1 MAVTSAAPTKAPA
14 AKKPAPKVEPRP
26 PKPVAAPQPHRLPL
40 FVGTPSAGNVIQGAG
55 GAPMAAPVQ
64 SAIESS
70 FGMNLGS
77 VRVHTDTQA
86 QNRTRSLSARAFT
99 FGNHIFLGPG
109 ERATDLPL
117 IAHEAAHV
125 VQQQAAPT
133 VQKWSS
139 NESSNAYERE
149 AHNASAAVVS
159 GQSFA
164 VKERTSKPAV
174 QRWEIP
180 GLGTVRNWFAD
191 AANNIPG
198 FRMFT
203 IVLGVNPIN
212 GSNVDSSPANILRAA
227 IEIIPGGGLISRAL
241 DNYGIIDKV
250 ANWVVQ
256 QIKTLGMI
264 GSAFKKALDD
274 FLHGFSATDFIHP
287 GDLWDR
293 AKSIFTEPID
303 RLLDFI
309 KNLAADII
317 KFIKDAILMPLANL
331 ASQTQGWDLLCAVL
345 GKNPI
350 TNDPVP
356 PTAENLIGG
365 FMKLIGQEEVWENAK
380 KANAISRL
388 WTWFQGA
395 LKGVLNFVKE
405 VPSKFIQ
412 ALKDLELEDI
422 ILLPRAFIKVGKVFL
437 GFVGSFISWAG
448 EQVWK
453 LLEIIF
459 DVVAPSVMP
468 YLKKAAAAFRTILKN
483 PGAFV
488 GNLVRAA
495 KQGFLQFSSNFLT
508 HLKAALIG
516 WLTGTLE
523 GMNVYIPQGFSIM
536 EIIKFVLSVLG
547 LTWQNI
553 RQKLVKAIG
562 ETAVKALEAGFDIVV
577 TLVTQGPAA
586 AWQKIQEGISNLKEM
601 VIDGVMSFVKDRI
614 VTAAVTKLLSMLN
627 PAGAFI
633 QAIIAIYN
641 TVMFFI
647 ERLRQIAQVA
657 AAFID
662 SISAIANG
670 VIAAAANKV
679 ESTLSGLLT
688 LVISFLARLV
698 GLGKVSDAVKNIID
712 RIRAPIDKALD
723 RVVEWIVTTAK
734 RIGRFLTGGAANEP
748 GSVKAAAQQAVKSR
762 LGNNA
767 TVARAQSILPSVF
780 QELQPR
786 GLKSLTLGPPSSEGE
801 VEILAEASPKSRV
814 AKLIHKRVTVAIS
827 ARVEVKGEPVLTG
840 ILQGPQRMRT
850 SRYGGETVFP
860 GEAPIAFNA
869 GYSQEQQQ
877 ALGGTGRAATLPAVS
892 QPPRTAAR
900 KGDQPSGGLI
910 VEPTPG
916 SREIEVLAWNTG
928 QPNRSHNTS
937 HAERQFVEWFEGRP
951 LAWRRRVIS
960 VQVDVQGRPVCPLCL
975 PDLQRV
981 RSSHSWI
988 KNFSW
993 TGAPPPAPAPS
1004 ASEGELL
1011 TVE

>member
-1 MAVTSAAPTKAPA
+1 VAVTSAAPTKAPA

-26 PKPVAAPQPHRLPL
+26 PKPVVAPQPQRLPL

-70 FGMNLGS
+70 YGVNLGS

-86 QNRTRSLSARAFT
+86 QNKTRSLSARAFT
-99 FGNHIFLGPG
+99 FGNHIFLGHG

-117 IAHEAAHV
+117 MAHEAAHV

-149 AHNASAAVVS
+149 AHNASAAVAS

-203 IVLGVNPIN
+203 IVLGMNPIN

-227 IEIIPGGGLISRAL
+227 VEIIPGGGLISRAL

-264 GSAFKKALDD
+264 GSAFKTALDD
-274 FLHGFSATDFIHP
+274 FLHGFSAADFIHP
-287 GDLWDR
+287 GNLWDR
-293 AKSIFTEPID
+293 AKSIFTGPINH
-303 RLLDFI
+303 LLDFI
-309 KNLAADII
+309 KNLASDII
-317 KFIKDAILMPLANL
+317 KFIKDAILKPLAGL
-331 ASQTQGWDLLCAVL
+331 ASKTQGWDLLCAVL
-345 GKNPI
+345 GENPI
-350 TNDPVP
+350 TGDAVA

-365 FMKLIGQEEVWENAK
+365 FMKLIGQEEVWENAR

-395 LKGVLNFVKE
+395 LKGVLNFVKAI
-405 VPSKFIQ
+405 PSKFIQ
-412 ALKDLELEDI
+412 ALKDLTIEDI
-422 ILLPRAFIKVGKVFL
+422 IVLPSAFIKVGKVFL
-437 GFVGSFISWAG
+437 GFVGDFISWG
-448 EQVWK
+448 LEQVWK

-459 DVVAPSVMP
+459 DVVSPGAFA
-468 YLKKAAAAFRTILKN
+468 YIKKTGAALKSILKN
-483 PGAFV
+483 PLPFV
-488 GNLVRAA
+488 GNLVKAA
-495 KQGFLQFSSNFLT
+495 KLGFSNFSANFFT
-508 HLKAALIG
+508 HLKAGLID
-516 WLTGTLE
+516 WLTGSLP
-523 GMNVYIPQGFSIM
+523 GIYIPKGFSLV
-536 EIIKFVLSVLG
+536 EIAKFVFSVLG
-547 LTWQNI
+547 LTWANI
-553 RQKLVKAIG
+553 RQKLVKATS
-562 ETAVKALEAGFDIVV
+562 ETVVKALETGFDIVV

-586 AWQKIQEGISNLKEM
+586 AWDKIKDQLANLKDM
-601 VIDGVMSFVKDRI
+601 VIGGITDFVVDMVVKKAIPKFIAMFIPGAGFISAILSIYDTIMVFVNKIKQI
-614 VTAAVTKLLSMLN
+614 VAVVT
-627 PAGAFI
+627 G
-633 QAIIAIYN
+633 
-641 TVMFFI
+641 
-647 ERLRQIAQVA
+647 
-657 AAFID
+657 FID
-662 SISAIANG
+662 SLVAIANG
-670 VIAAAANKV
+670 VIGAAAARV
-679 ESTLSGLLT
+679 ESALAGVLSLA
-688 LVISFLARLV
+688 INFLAGFA
-698 GLGKVSDAVKNIID
+698 GLGKVADKIMGVINK
-712 RIRAPIDKALD
+712 IRAPIDKALD
-723 RVVEWIVTTAK
+723 WLVNWIVTTAK
-734 RIGRFLTGGAANEP
+734 KIGKFLTGGATNEP

-762 LGNNA
+762 LGANA
-767 TVARAQSILPSVF
+767 TVAKAQSILPSVF
-780 QELQPR
+780 QELQPK

-801 VEILAEASPKSRV
+801 VEVLAEASPKSRV

-827 ARVEVKGEPVLTG
+827 ARVQVKGEPVLTG

-850 SRYGGETVFP
+850 SSYGGETVFP
-860 GEAPIAFNA
+860 GEAPIAFRP

-877 ALGGTGRAATLPAVS
+877 ALGGTGRAATLPPVS
-892 QPPRTAAR
+892 QPPGTAAR
-900 KGDQPSGGLI
+900 KGDQPSAGVI
-910 VEPTPG
+910 AEPQAG

-928 QPNRSHNTS
+928 QPNRAHNTS

-951 LAWRRRVIS
+951 LAWRKRVIS

-975 PDLQRV
+975 PDLERV

-988 KNFSW
+988 TNFSW
-993 TGAPPPAPAPS
+993 TGAPPPSPAPS